1 MIAHVVLLTPKPELS
16 PEARRA
22 FVATFERAIR
32 AIPSVKG
39 VRIGTRVTH
48 GAQYEQ
54 ITPKAGDILAVI
66 DFDTLAGLQEYLRHP
81 EHAALGRLFYEL
93 FSSAWAYDFEVGGL
107 EMLGAFR

>member
-22 FVATFERAIR
+22 FIERFERAVTE
-32 AIPSVKG
+32 IPSVKG
-39 VRIGTRVTH
+39 VRIGTRVLH

-54 ITPKAGDILAVI
+54 LTPGTGDVLAVI
-66 DFDTLAGLQEYLRHP
+66 DFDSLAGLRAYLQHP

-93 FSSAWAYDFEVGGL
+93 FSSAWAYDFEMGGL
-107 EMLGAFR
+107 EMLRALG